1 MTSLPLWSLAD
12 PVTTVTKAADFRVS
26 LEDIV
31 SGTGRL
37 TDGDFANYEADGTA
51 FDTGDVLFGR
61 LRPYL
66 AKSWRA
72 DRPGT
77 AGGDIIVMRPTSRVT
92 SEFLGW
98 VVQSEPFVRRASAE
112 TRGVKMPRTAWEYL
126 APVPVWTPSLK
137 LQRRIADYLD
147 AETAQID
154 GMMAELDELIRTLDM
169 RRVEA
174 VAQAVH
180 LAEADED
187 LPEGW
192 VRMSMKYAVL
202 ESFTGEWGE
211 DAGIGEVDVPCV
223 RVADFDRATR
233 TVGVEDIPTIR
244 SLPASKANAKALRV
258 NDLLVE
264 RSGGTSVNP
273 VGNVV
278 LYVGPEGAVSSNFIE
293 CVRVDEA
300 RHDPRYWWLLQY
312 AAYRTG
318 FTHMH
323 VRQTTGIQNLDARGF
338 FSEPMPVP
346 SLSEQRRVVAEV
358 ESGMARVDAMVVDA
372 RRLKDLLSERRSAL
386 ITAVI
391 TGTKEIA

>member
-26 LEDIV
+26 LEDMV

-37 TDGDFANYEADGTA
+37 TDGDFANYEADGTG

-92 SEFLGW
+92 SKFLGW

-126 APVPVWTPSLK
+126 APVPVWTPSLEQ
-137 LQRRIADYLD
+137 QRRIADYLD

-154 GMMAELDELIRTLDM
+154 DMMAEL
-169 RRVEA
+169 A
-174 VAQAVH
+174 
-180 LAEADED
+180 
-187 LPEGW
+187 
-192 VRMSMKYAVL
+192 
-202 ESFTGEWGE
+202 
-211 DAGIGEVDVPCV
+211 
-223 RVADFDRATR
+223 
-233 TVGVEDIPTIR
+233 
-244 SLPASKANAKALRV
+244 
-258 NDLLVE
+258 LVE
-264 RSGGTSVNP
+264 REIQSRLGRQIEEYLQAERHMTLGRVVRSLNTGPFGTQVGLSDYVDGGIPLINPTHLRDGVIEPDYSVSVSEEKAAELARHALGP
-273 VGNVV
+273 HDVV
-278 LYVGPEGAVSSNFIE
+278 LARRGDLGRCATVQQHQAGYLCGTGSLRAIVDAMVAMPEFVALAIRGETARSFLKGYSVGSTMDNLNEGLAGRIPIP
-293 CVRVDEA
+293 A
-300 RHDPRYWWLLQY
+300 
-312 AAYRTG
+312 
-318 FTHMH
+318 
-323 VRQTTGIQNLDARGF
+323 I
-338 FSEPMPVP
+338 
-346 SLSEQRRVVAEV
+346 SLPEQRRVVEAVAE
-358 ESGMARVDAMVVDA
+358 AREETDAMLADIA
-372 RRLKDLLSERRSAL
+372 HLKALLSERRSAL